1 MLSIEEREEIESH
14 LLHYPQNQA
23 ACIDAMKIVQRRRG
37 WISDEAIKELAEFF
51 KMDPSELDS
60 VATFYNLLF
69 RKPVGRH
76 VILACDSVSCWILGA
91 DRLRRSINKCVGIDF
106 GETSTDGRFTL
117 LPAPCLGACEQAPA
131 LLIDDDLVGNAN
143 PGDIDQILQR
153 YR

>member
-14 LLHYPQNQA
+14 LSHYPQKQA

-51 KMDPSELDS
+51 HMNPSELDS

-76 VILACDSVSCWILGA
+76 VILACDSVSCWIMGA
-91 DRLRRSINKCVGIDF
+91 DQLRRSINRCAGIDF

-117 LPAPCLGACEQAPA
+117 LPVPCLGACEQAPA

-143 PGDIDQILQR
+143 PRDIDQVLQR